1 MTATSNFPP
10 VTRAAGIYSLR
21 AYKIPP
27 NSAFGLSRSG
37 RLSHHCAS
45 FGHLESAARNHLP
58 SIYWNRSFVADGR
71 LMSCGVDITDLIR
84 RSADYVDRILKG
96 AKPNDLPVQWP
107 TTFDPMINR
116 ETAKALDIAIAP
128 SLLAQADEVRE

>member
-1 MTATSNFPP
+1 
-10 VTRAAGIYSLR
+10 
-21 AYKIPP
+21 
-27 NSAFGLSRSG
+27 
-37 RLSHHCAS
+37 
-45 FGHLESAARNHLP
+45 
-58 SIYWNRSFVADGR
+58 
-71 LMSCGVDITDLIR
+71 
-84 RSADYVDRILKG
+84 VDRILKG

>member
-1 MTATSNFPP
+1 
-10 VTRAAGIYSLR
+10 
-21 AYKIPP
+21 
-27 NSAFGLSRSG
+27 
-37 RLSHHCAS
+37 
-45 FGHLESAARNHLP
+45 
-58 SIYWNRSFVADGR
+58 
-71 LMSCGVDITDLIR
+71 MSCGVDITDLIR
-84 RSADYVDRILKG
+84 RSADYADRTLKG